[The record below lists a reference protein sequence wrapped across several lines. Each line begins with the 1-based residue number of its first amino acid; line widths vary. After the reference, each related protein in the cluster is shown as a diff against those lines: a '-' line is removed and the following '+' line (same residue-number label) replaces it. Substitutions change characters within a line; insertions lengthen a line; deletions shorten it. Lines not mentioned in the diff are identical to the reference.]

1 MRRIQ
6 PEDRELYIQMVR
18 EFYHTD
24 AVDHEIPVK
33 NIEDTFEELICRDTY
48 AEAYILE
55 YQGSAAGYMLLAKTF
70 SQEAGGPVIWIEE
83 IYIRPEYQGKGIGS
97 EILKQLDTM
106 FEKGVYR
113 LRLEV
118 EKTNVR
124 AAELYQRQGYTRL
137 AYEQLIKDLS
147 LIHI

>member
-6 PEDRELYIQMVR
+6 PEDRDIYIQMVQ

-24 AVDHEIPVK
+24 AVDHVIPVR
-33 NIEDTFEELICRDTY
+33 NIENTFEELMRNDTY

-55 YQGSAAGYMLLAKTF
+55 HENEAAGYMLLAKTF
-70 SQEAGGPVIWIEE
+70 SQEAGGPVVWIEE

-97 EILKQLDTM
+97 RLFKKLDDM
-106 FEKGVYR
+106 FDEGVYR

-124 AAELYQRQGYTRL
+124 AVELYERQGYTWL
-137 AYEQLIKDLS
+137 AYDQMIKDRA
-147 LIHI
+147 